1 VVRAGGNGREVVA
14 GGRVVAAVAVIAPS
28 DQRTVASQCGAV
40 QRARTDCHVVVA
52 GGDVEFAKIVQSPRH
67 LDGRNCKPTIFGPS
81 VLHHSIDLPILDF
94 MNEATHPER
103 RPFQFSLRTL
113 LLSVL
118 VGGMTFGLI
127 GSHLKWNREQ
137 RRALI
142 ELANFGTI
150 QHVRLSK
157 GSTTYTS
164 GFKVVPKV
172 NDGDIAYIRKLFRYL
187 PDLESLTLEGSQI
200 SDHGLTR
207 LAGLTRLKRL
217 DLSSTKVSDF
227 GLVHLQALPNLEDLD
242 LCSSKVTEEG
252 VAKLQRALPRC
263 NIYRDF

>member
-1 VVRAGGNGREVVA
+1 MHGPAWGFHAKLQRAKVA
-14 GGRVVAAVAVIAPS
+14 GRG
-28 DQRTVASQCGAV
+28 Q
-40 QRARTDCHVVVA
+40 
-52 GGDVEFAKIVQSPRH
+52 
-67 LDGRNCKPTIFGPS
+67 PTYE
-81 VLHHSIDLPILDF
+81 LQYSIDLPILDF
-94 MNEATHPER
+94 MNKAMPPER

-113 LLSVL
+113 LLLVL
-118 VGGMTFGLI
+118 VGGMAFGLI

-142 ELANFGTI
+142 KLDNFG
-150 QHVRLSK
+150 QRQSLRLGK

-164 GFKVVPKV
+164 GFKVVPEV

-200 SDHGLTR
+200 SDRGLTC
-207 LAGLTRLKRL
+207 LAGLTGLKRL
-217 DLSSTKVSDF
+217 DLSSTKVSDL
-227 GLVHLQALPNLEDLD
+227 GLAHLQALPNLVDLDLANTQVTDAGLTNVATLANLEELD